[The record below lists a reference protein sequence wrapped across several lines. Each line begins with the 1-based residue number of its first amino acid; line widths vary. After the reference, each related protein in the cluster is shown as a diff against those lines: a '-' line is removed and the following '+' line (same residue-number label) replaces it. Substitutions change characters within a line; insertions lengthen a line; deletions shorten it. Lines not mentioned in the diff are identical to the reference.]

1 MFRVAKKIILNNRKN
16 MKRLFFLSHSPID
29 VLFTK
34 SSTDFV
40 VNEVPLYEFS
50 GEGEHLI
57 LHVRKKDLT
66 TWQMIQ
72 KLSEFCGAKT
82 RDFGYAGLK
91 DKDGM
96 TTQYVSVHK
105 SFEAKLENFKDEKIK
120 ILSKTYHLNKIR
132 TGHLKGNRFFIRLKR
147 VNKVD
152 GQKLGNALKTL
163 KKEGFPNFFGYQR
176 FGKDGDNYTLG
187 RAILE
192 GKRKEQNK
200 KMKDFFI
207 SAYQSYLFNEWLS
220 YRLEI
225 GHTLDGFNDAEAATA
240 LGFTKEMV
248 KELKKQKKFFKLFE
262 GDVAHHYPIGKPFVC
277 EDMEAELKRFEEGAT
292 TVTGWLPGGRAMRT
306 EGFAKSLEDKFFAE
320 AEPFLSLMNGARRFA
335 WTYLEDVEYTYKEED
350 NWFEMHFTLA
360 KGSYATVVLEE
371 LTHKL

>member
-1 MFRVAKKIILNNRKN
+1 

-34 SSTDFV
+34 NSNDFV
-40 VNEVPLYEFS
+40 VNELPLYDFS

-66 TWQMIQ
+66 TWQMVDR
-72 KLSEFCGAKT
+72 LSQCCGAKV

-105 SFEAKLENFKDEKIK
+105 SFETKLENFSDDKIK
-120 ILSKTYHLNKIR
+120 IISKTYHSNKIKI
-132 TGHLKGNRFFIRLKR
+132 GHLKGNRFFIRLKR
-147 VNKVD
+147 VNKVN

-176 FGKDGDNYTLG
+176 FGREGNNYTFG
-187 RAILE
+187 REILE
-192 GKRKEQNK
+192 GKRKERNR
-200 KMKDFFI
+200 KMKNFFI

-220 YRLEI
+220 SRLEI
-225 GHTLDGFNDAEAATA
+225 GHILEGFNDAQAASA

-248 KELKKQKKFFKLFE
+248 KELKKQKKFFKMFE
-262 GDVAHHYPIGKPFVC
+262 GDINHHYPAGKPFVC
-277 EDMEAELKRFEEGAT
+277 EDLETEVKRFEEEDI
-292 TVTGWLPGGRAMRT
+292 TVTGWLPGGRSMRS
-306 EGFAKSLEDKFFAE
+306 EGFAKEVESKTYDDAE
-320 AEPFLSLMNGARRFA
+320 QFLSNMDGTRRFA
-335 WTYLEDVEYTYKEED
+335 WAFLRDVEYEYKEED
-350 NWFEMHFTLA
+350 NWFEMHFSLP

-371 LTHKL
+371 LTHK